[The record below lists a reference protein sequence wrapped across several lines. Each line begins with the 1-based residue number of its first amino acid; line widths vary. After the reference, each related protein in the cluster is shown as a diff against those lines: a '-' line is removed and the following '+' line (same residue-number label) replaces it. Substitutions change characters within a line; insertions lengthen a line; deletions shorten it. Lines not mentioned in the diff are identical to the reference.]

1 MDKTN
6 IIAHKTWGQ
15 RAGVEREM
23 NGEKQS
29 HTFKFQDLFII
40 IIIVVL
46 VMVTYILREIYFS
59 PLVHFFILK
68 TQTRMQQEIVLKS

>member
-1 MDKTN
+1 MVIQMDKTN
-6 IIAHKTWGQ
+6 IIAHKTRGQ
-15 RAGVEREM
+15 RAGVEWEM

-40 IIIVVL
+40 IIIVIL

-59 PLVHFFILK
+59 LLG
-68 TQTRMQQEIVLKS
+68 LKSWPGRGGDI